1 MDILVKE
8 NRLPLYS
15 GDFMLVSEVEEIKQ
29 HIVAALNTFYTDW
42 LLNFKKGI
50 DYVQGLRHQEFL
62 EHDIR
67 NQIEGVDGVS
77 AIINL
82 SLELD
87 KKNAVW
93 NVKVGIKTVYGKIEI
108 NEVISQ

>member
-1 MDILVKE
+1 MDIWVKG

-15 GDFMLVSEVEEIKQ
+15 GDFMLVSETEEIKQ

-50 DYVQGLRHQEFL
+50 DYVYGLRHPEFL

-67 NQIEGVDGVS
+67 NQIKGVDGVT
-77 AIINL
+77 AIVNL
-82 SLELD
+82 DLDFD

-93 NVKVGIKTVYGKIEI
+93 NIKAGIKTVYGKIEI